1 MGDIETKVQ
10 EKCVQK
16 EDLEKMKKEMDR
28 NKGEMVEELDRRKEE
43 QIKMKGALDQLQELV
58 QLALSGKS
66 KIIAKDTKPS
76 STSSTPPSNPS
87 PPPPENQTV

>member
-1 MGDIETKVQ
+1 
-10 EKCVQK
+10 
-16 EDLEKMKKEMDR
+16 MKKEMDR

-66 KIIAKDTKPS
+66 KSKS
-76 STSSTPPSNPS
+76 SQPIPKAYKL
-87 PPPPENQTV
+87 